1 MMPSGTLGRR
11 ERYFPWLYWAGA
23 AGLAPWIVYLYI
35 TQKPRAQAHQVDLLA
50 AGLILA
56 MIAGL
61 LTTAR
66 AYGHGSALSALTAS
80 GTATVTFI
88 SAWFRILTAAG
99 GSRWEGSVPAF
110 LTVVAIT
117 VVLCVAVVTS
127 EATSRSRIGRRAEW
141 LPISLIGAAC
151 LLVPSLVVVLVA
163 VPAHAI
169 AHHLRIAWTGL
180 DVFELIALAF
190 TGFALHRRSALAV
203 IPAAITGAL
212 LLCDAWINVV
222 PASAAARGEGIA
234 LAFVEVPMA
243 ALSFWVALRVARRS
257 G

>member
-1 MMPSGTLGRR
+1 V
-11 ERYFPWLYWAGA
+11 
-23 AGLAPWIVYLYI
+23 LA
-35 TQKPRAQAHQVDLLA
+35 
-50 AGLILA
+50 
-56 MIAGL
+56 
-61 LTTAR
+61 
-66 AYGHGSALSALTAS
+66 
-80 GTATVTFI
+80 
-88 SAWFRILTAAG
+88 
-99 GSRWEGSVPAF
+99 
-110 LTVVAIT
+110 
-117 VVLCVAVVTS
+117 S
-127 EATSRSRIGRRAEW
+127 EATPRSRPGSRAEW
-141 LPISLIGAAC
+141 LPVSLIGAAC
-151 LLVPSLVVVLVA
+151 LLVPSLVEVLVA

-180 DVFELIALAF
+180 DIFELIALAF

-243 ALSFWVALRVARRS
+243 ALSLWVAFRVARRS